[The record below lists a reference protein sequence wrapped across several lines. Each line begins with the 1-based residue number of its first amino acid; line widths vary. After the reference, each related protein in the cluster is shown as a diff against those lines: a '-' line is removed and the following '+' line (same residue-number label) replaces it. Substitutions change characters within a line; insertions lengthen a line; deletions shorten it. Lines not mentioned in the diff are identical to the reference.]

1 MKISYN
7 WLKQYIKID
16 LPAAEVGRLL
26 TDCGLEVEGIE
37 KYESIK
43 GGLKGFVIGEV
54 VEKTKHPN
62 ADKLSLT
69 KVNTGSEKLL
79 SIVCGAPNVE
89 AGQKVVVAI
98 EGTKIFS
105 PKGEFE
111 IKKSKIRGE
120 FSEGMICAED
130 ELGTGT
136 SHEGIIVLDN
146 SAKTGTPAK
155 EYFNVYEDEVFEI
168 GLTPNRADATSHI
181 GVARD
186 LSAVLKTLNF
196 RNSKSVEEFDIKY
209 PSVDNFKIDNEE
221 KKIEV
226 VIEDAE
232 ACPRYSG
239 ITITGV
245 EIKESPEWLKNYMKA
260 IGLNPIN
267 NIVDITNY
275 ILHEFGQ
282 PLHAFDADE
291 IKGNKVIVKKLAQ
304 GTKFITLDGVE
315 RQLSKNDLMICNAT
329 EPMCIG
335 GVYGGLHSGITEK
348 TKNIFL
354 ESAYFNPMSIRR
366 SSKLHNLRT
375 DAAFR
380 FEKGTDPN
388 NTVYAMKR
396 AIMLM
401 KELGGGKIS
410 SDIVD
415 VYPAKIENF
424 KVELRYKFFEEF
436 VGQMLDKNLIKN
448 ILSYL
453 DIRII
458 SENNQ
463 GLVLSVPPFRVD
475 VQREVDVIEE
485 ILRIYGF
492 NNIPLPDFLRSSLT
506 FAEKPDKE
514 KLQNTVSDYLS
525 ANGFNEIM
533 CNSLTNADYVEKLET
548 LKSENNVV
556 IQNPL
561 SKELNVLRQTL
572 LFSGLE
578 AVAYNQNRQNA
589 DVKLYEFGKTYHNLN
604 NPKIKTLENYS
615 EFKNLSVLVTG
626 RKQSE
631 NWNTTDEKVDFYFIK
646 NIVTNILKRVGLSGY
661 SIEIKN
667 SKQDIYNNQAT
678 IKFKGKAEELTI
690 AEFGSLSKKI
700 TEIFDIRNE
709 VLFAEIKWE
718 KLLELVKNSKT
729 EFAELPRFPEVRRD
743 LALLLDKNIQFEKI
757 EKIAFETEKK
767 LLKEVNLFDI
777 YEGDKLPEGKKS
789 YAVSYILQD
798 KEKTLLDNEIEKVM
812 DNLVKAYQQQINAAI
827 R

>member
-7 WLKQYIKID
+7 WLKQYLKIN
-16 LPAAEVGRLL
+16 LPAIEVAKLL

-43 GGLKGFVIGEV
+43 GGLKGFVVGEV
-54 VEKTKHPN
+54 VEKIKHPN

-69 KVNTGSEKLL
+69 KVNVGSENLL

-89 AGQKVVVAI
+89 AGQKVIVAL
-98 EGTKIFS
+98 EGTKVFS

-111 IKKSKIRGE
+111 IRKSKIRGE
-120 FSEGMICAED
+120 LSEGMICAED
-130 ELGTGT
+130 ELGTGN
-136 SHEGIIVLDN
+136 SHEGIIVLAH
-146 SAKTGTPAK
+146 SAKIGAPAK
-155 EYFNVYEDEVFEI
+155 EYFNVYEDETFEI
-168 GLTPNRADATSHI
+168 GLTPNRADATSHM

-196 RNSKSVEEFDIKY
+196 RNAKNVECFDVKY
-209 PSVDNFKIDNEE
+209 PSVENFKIDNED

-226 VIEDAE
+226 IIEDTE

-267 NIVDITNY
+267 NIVDITNF

-291 IKGNKVIVKKLAQ
+291 IKGNKVIIKKLAE
-304 GTKFITLDGVE
+304 GTKFTTLDGVE
-315 RQLSKNDLMICNAT
+315 RQLSANDLMICNET

-335 GVYGGLHSGITEK
+335 GVYGGLHSGITGK

-354 ESAYFNPMSIRR
+354 ESAYFKPVSIRKT
-366 SSKLHNLRT
+366 SKLHNLRT

-388 NTVYAMKR
+388 NTVYAIKR
-396 AIMLM
+396 AILLM
-401 KELGGGKIS
+401 KELAGGKIS

-415 VYPAKIENF
+415 IYPKKIENF
-424 KVELRYKFFEEF
+424 KVELKYKFFENF
-436 VGQMLDKNLIKN
+436 VGQMLHKNLIKN

-453 DIRII
+453 DIKTI
-458 SENNQ
+458 SENNE
-463 GLVLSVPPFRVD
+463 GLILSVPLFRVD
-475 VQREVDVIEE
+475 VQREVDIIEE
-485 ILRIYGF
+485 ILRIYGL
-492 NNIPLPDFLRSSLT
+492 NNIELPNFLRSSLT
-506 FAEKPDKE
+506 FSEKPDKE
-514 KLQNTVSDYLS
+514 KLQNVISDYLS
-525 ANGFNEIM
+525 SNGFNEIM
-533 CNSLTNADYVEKLET
+533 CNSLTNAGYIEKQET

-561 SKELNVLRQTL
+561 SNELNVLRQTL

-578 AVAYNQNRQNA
+578 AIEYNQNRQNP
-589 DVKLYEFGKTYHNLN
+589 DLKFYEFGKTYHNFKN
-604 NPKIKTLENYS
+604 QKVKTSENFS
-615 EFKNLSVLVTG
+615 EFKNLSILITG
-626 RKQSE
+626 RKQRE
-631 NWNTTDEKVDFYFIK
+631 NWKTTYEKVDFYFLK
-646 NIVTNILKRVGLSGY
+646 NIVTNILKRVGLSEY

-667 SKQDIYNNQAT
+667 SKTDIYNNRAI
-678 IKFKGKAEELTI
+678 IKVKGKPEESVI
-690 AEFGSLSKKI
+690 AEFGTLSKKI
-700 TEIFDIRNE
+700 TEIFAIKNE
-709 VLFAEIKWE
+709 VLFAEIKWD
-718 KLLELVKNSKT
+718 KLLELAKNNKT
-729 EFAELPRFPEVRRD
+729 EFDELPRFPEVRRD
-743 LALLLDKNIQFEKI
+743 LALLLDENIQFEKI
-757 EKIAFETEKK
+757 EKIAFDTEKK

-777 YEGDKLPEGKKS
+777 YEGDKLPKGKKS

-798 KEKTLLDNEIEKVM
+798 KEKTLSDNEIEKVM
-812 DNLVKAYQQQINAAI
+812 NNLVKAYQQQINATI